1 MSSSAVRGIAV
12 AAVLVLAALVV
23 VGRVE
28 GRRQA
33 RSQVHGMERV
43 RALIGPLD
51 APSLSGYRVMP
62 GFDCLVYRR
71 GSNPYALELCADPQG
86 RVVETIDRRRVDR
99 KIHSL
104 RYDPPA
110 STLRVDRGVVDRLLR
125 RMGAK

>member
-1 MSSSAVRGIAV
+1 MSSSAVRTFAV

-33 RSQVHGMERV
+33 RSEVHGMERV

-51 APSLSGYRVMP
+51 SPSLSGYRVLP

-71 GSNPYALELCADPQG
+71 GANPYALELCADRQG
-86 RVVETIDRRRVDR
+86 RVVEAIDRRRVDR
-99 KIHSL
+99 KIYSL
-104 RYDPPA
+104 RYEPAA
-110 STLRVDRGVVDRLLR
+110 STLRVDRGIVDRLLR
-125 RMGAK
+125 KMGAP